1 MTDDVV
7 DRRDCESIEPA
18 SEAGDLLISY
28 LEQLGVEYL
37 FGIPGGAIEPLYNAL
52 ARSERRGGIQSVVA
66 RHETGAAFMA
76 EGYAR
81 NSGRLGVCCSTTG
94 PGATN
99 LITGVASAYENK
111 VPLLVITAQT
121 SLKLFGKKAFQES
134 ADTGIN
140 IVGMFQFCTRY
151 NTMVS
156 HVDQFEQKLIT
167 AVMTAMRESAPVH
180 LSIPLDILKT
190 EIPHSALSYDLPSLI
205 QQPHFQ
211 DEQGIKNLAEHIEQ
225 ADKIVFVLGNGSRD
239 AATLILD
246 VATAVNAL
254 IVTTPDGKGL
264 ISPYHPLYRGVIGF
278 AGHASAGKLLA
289 DPEVDTVIAVGTV
302 ISEWT
307 SNAWDSATLLNERLI
322 HIESEASNLTRTPM
336 AKLHVRGRITAI
348 FEALSDTFRV
358 NTLSE
363 DDAGK
368 ETNVKQ
374 FLNQNTEL
382 REKIEQ
388 AQHFELKS
396 LRKYFDDSVP
406 IKPQWLMHK
415 LAQLFPP
422 NTRYL
427 VEPGNSLAW
436 GIHYLHP
443 FDRRMGERR
452 GDGRHGT
459 GRRNKKAG
467 LFQCVLEFDSMGW
480 AIGSCVGTAFAC
492 PGEPVVCITGD
503 GCILMSG
510 QEMTVALQHQLPVIF
525 VILNDS
531 SLGMV
536 RHGQRLSGAESIG
549 SELPA
554 VNFAEMANA
563 MGIVGYRIRRP
574 EELLDLNIDAI
585 CSRKGPTVL
594 DIIIDPDEEPPMGT
608 RIEVYSNGKIACQ
621 RQDNSYL

>member
-1 MTDDVV
+1 MADDVV
-7 DRRDCESIEPA
+7 DRQDCKKIEPA
-18 SEAGDLLISY
+18 FEAGDLLISY

-52 ARSERRGGIQSVVA
+52 ARSERRGGVRSVIA

-134 ADTGIN
+134 ADTGVN

-156 HVDQFEQKLIT
+156 HIEQLEQKLIT

-180 LSIPLDILKT
+180 LSIPLDILKSELPAAT
-190 EIPHSALSYDLPSLI
+190 LSYDLPSLI

-211 DEQGIKNLAEHIEQ
+211 DEQGIQNLAQHIKH
-225 ADKIVFVLGNGSRD
+225 ANKIVFVLGNGCRE

-246 VATAVNAL
+246 VAASINAL
-254 IVTTPDGKGL
+254 VVTTPDGKGL

-289 DPEVDTVIAVGTV
+289 DPGVDTVIAVGTI

-307 SNAWDSATLLNERLI
+307 SNAWDSTTLLNERLI
-322 HIESEASNLTRTPM
+322 HIEAEASNLTRTPM
-336 AKLHVRGRITAI
+336 AKLHVRGRIASI
-348 FEALSDTFRV
+348 FEALSDIFRDKV
-358 NTLSE
+358 GSE
-363 DDAGK
+363 PEVAADD
-368 ETNVKQ
+368 NVKQ
-374 FLNQNTEL
+374 FLNQKTEL

-396 LRKYFDDSVP
+396 LRKYFDDSTP

-452 GDGRHGT
+452 TDGRHGR
-459 GRRNKKAG
+459 GRRNEYAG

-492 PGEPVVCITGD
+492 RGEPVVCITGD

-510 QEMTVALQHQLPVIF
+510 QEMTVALQHHLPVIF

-536 RHGQRLSGAESIG
+536 RHGQRLNGAESIG
-549 SELPA
+549 SELPP
-554 VNFAEMANA
+554 VNFAEMANS
-563 MGIVGYRIRRP
+563 MGIVGYRIKKP
-574 EELLDLNIDAI
+574 QELLDLNIDAI

-594 DIIIDPDEEPPMGT
+594 DVVIDPDEEPPMGT
-608 RIEVYSNGKIACQ
+608 RIEVLS
-621 RQDNSYL
+621 DS

>member
-1 MTDDVV
+1 MV
-7 DRRDCESIEPA
+7 DEVASKRECEEVEPVY
-18 SEAGDLLISY
+18 EAGDLLISY

-52 ARSERRGGIQSVVA
+52 ARSERRGGIKSVVA

-99 LITGVASAYENK
+99 LITGVASAYENQ

-121 SLKLFGKKAFQES
+121 SLKLFGKKAFQDS
-134 ADTGIN
+134 ADTGVN

-156 HVDQFEQKLIT
+156 HIDQLEQKLIT
-167 AVMTAMRESAPVH
+167 AVMTAVRESAPVH
-180 LSIPLDILKT
+180 LSIPLDILKAQ
-190 EIPHSALSYDLPSLI
+190 IPSAVPTYDLPTLTK
-205 QQPHFQ
+205 QPHFQ
-211 DEQGIKNLAEHIEQ
+211 DEEGIKRLSEIIQLA
-225 ADKIVFVLGNGSRD
+225 DNIVFVLGSGSRE

-246 VATAVNAL
+246 VAVAIGAQV
-254 IVTTPDGKGL
+254 ITTPDGKGL
-264 ISPYHPLYRGVIGF
+264 VSPYHPLYRGVIGF
-278 AGHASAGKLLA
+278 AGHASASRLLA
-289 DPEVDTVIAVGTV
+289 DPAVDTVIAVGTI

-307 SNAWDSATLLNERLI
+307 SNAWDSTTLLNERLI
-322 HIESEASNLTRTPM
+322 HIESDASNLTRTPM
-336 AKLHVRGRITAI
+336 SKLHVRGSVSAI
-348 FEALSDTFRV
+348 FDRLSDI
-358 NTLSE
+358 LQIKKP
-363 DDAGK
+363 AK
-368 ETNVKQ
+368 EPLEEGDNVKQ
-374 FLNQNTEL
+374 FLQSNAGL

-396 LRKYFDDSVP
+396 LRKYFDDSSP

-443 FDRRMGERR
+443 FDRRIGERR
-452 GDGRHGT
+452 TDGRREK
-459 GRRNKKAG
+459 GRRNQNAG

-480 AIGSCVGTAFAC
+480 AIGSSVGSAFAC
-492 PGEPVVCITGD
+492 PGEPVVCVTGD

-536 RHGQRLSGAESIG
+536 RHGQRMSGAESIG
-549 SELPA
+549 SELPS
-554 VNFAEMANA
+554 VNFAEMAKA
-563 MGIVGYRIRRP
+563 MGIVGYQIRKP
-574 EELLDLNIDAI
+574 QELLDLNIEAI

-594 DIIIDPDEEPPMGT
+594 DVIIDPDEEPPMGT
-608 RIEVYSNGKIACQ
+608 RIEVLA
-621 RQDNSYL
+621 DN

>member
-1 MTDDVV
+1 MTDDLV
-7 DRRDCESIEPA
+7 DRRDCELLESA
-18 SEAGDLLISY
+18 LEAGDLLISY

-52 ARSERRGGIQSVVA
+52 ARSERRGGIRSVVA

-134 ADTGIN
+134 ADTGVN

-151 NTMVS
+151 NSMVS
-156 HVDQFEQKLIT
+156 HIEQLEQKLIT
-167 AVMTAMRESAPVH
+167 AVMTAIRESAPVH

-190 EIPHSALSYDLPSLI
+190 ELPSVQLSYDLPSLI

-211 DEQGIKNLAEHIEQ
+211 DEQGIRNLEALIKQ
-225 ADKIVFVLGNGSRD
+225 ANKIVFVLGNGSRE
-239 AATLILD
+239 AAPLILE
-246 VATAVNAL
+246 VAAAVNAL
-254 IVTTPDGKGL
+254 VVTTPDGKGL

-289 DPEVDTVIAVGTV
+289 DPEVDTVIAVGTI

-307 SNAWDSATLLNERLI
+307 SNAWDSTTLLNERLV

-336 AKLHVRGRITAI
+336 AKLHVRGSIASI
-348 FEALSDTFRV
+348 FEVLIEVFRGAELPVQDSDNFEE
-358 NTLSE
+358 S
-363 DDAGK
+363 K
-368 ETNVKQ
+368 VKQ
-374 FLNQNTEL
+374 FLNQNTQL

-396 LRKYFDDSVP
+396 LRKYFDDSAP

-452 GDGRHGT
+452 NDGRLDK
-459 GRRNKKAG
+459 GRRNKNAG

-503 GCILMSG
+503 GCVLMSG

-536 RHGQRLSGAESIG
+536 RHGQRLNSAESIG
-549 SELPA
+549 SELPP

-563 MGIVGYRIRRP
+563 MGIVGYRIRKS

-594 DIIIDPDEEPPMGT
+594 DVIIDPDEEPPMGT
-608 RIEVYSNGKIACQ
+608 RIEVLS
-621 RQDNSYL
+621 DS

>member
-1 MTDDVV
+1 MTDELV
-7 DRRDCESIEPA
+7 DRRDCELIAPA

-28 LEQLGVEYL
+28 LEQLGIEYI

-52 ARSERRGGIQSVVA
+52 ARSQRRGGIRPVVA

-121 SLKLFGKKAFQES
+121 ALKHFGKKAFQES

-156 HVDQFEQKLIT
+156 HVDQLEQKLIT

-180 LSIPLDILKT
+180 LSIPLDILKSPV
-190 EIPHSALSYDLPSLI
+190 ESAKPNYDLPSLI
-205 QQPHFQ
+205 RQPYFQ
-211 DEQGIKNLAEHIEQ
+211 DDQSIKRLCEHVDG
-225 ADKIVFVLGNGSRD
+225 ARKIVFVLGGGSRE
-239 AATLILD
+239 AATLIID
-246 VATAVNAL
+246 VSTDLGAL

-278 AGHASAGKLLA
+278 AGHTSASKLLT
-289 DPEVDTVIAVGTV
+289 DSEVDTVIAVGTV

-307 SNAWDSATLLNERLI
+307 SNGWDTSALLNERLI

-336 AKLHVRGRITAI
+336 SKIHVRGRIVSI
-348 FEALSDTFRV
+348 FETLSDYLREKRPDQKKPV
-358 NTLSE
+358 KDS
-363 DDAGK
+363 
-368 ETNVKQ
+368 NVKQ
-374 FLNQNTEL
+374 YLHSETTL

-388 AQHFELKS
+388 AQHFELQN
-396 LRKYFDDSVP
+396 LRKYYDDSAP
-406 IKPQWLMHK
+406 IKPQWLMHR

-427 VEPGNSLAW
+427 ADTGNSFAW
-436 GIHYLHP
+436 AIHYLHP
-443 FDRRMGERR
+443 FDRRMAERR
-452 GDGRHGT
+452 TDGRHDS
-459 GRRNKKAG
+459 GRRQRHAG
-467 LFQCVLEFDSMGW
+467 LFQCALEFASMGW
-480 AIGSCVGTAFAC
+480 AIGSSVGAALAS
-492 PGEPVVCITGD
+492 PNEPVVCITGD
-503 GCILMSG
+503 GSLLMSG
-510 QEMTVALQHQLPVIF
+510 QEMTVALQHQLPVVF

-536 RHGQRLSGAESIG
+536 KHGQYLGKAESIG
-549 SELPA
+549 HQLPQ
-554 VNFAEMANA
+554 VNFAEMASA
-563 MGIVGYRIRRP
+563 MGVVGYRIRQAQD
-574 EELLDLNIDAI
+574 LLDLNIQAI
-585 CSRKGPTVL
+585 CARNGPTVL
-594 DIIIDPDEEPPMGT
+594 DVVIDPDEVPPMDA
-608 RIEVYSNGKIACQ
+608 RIKVLTGAS
-621 RQDNSYL
+621 